1 MGQYFMQKYE
11 TAANKFNKNDI
22 YVRFQTTIKW

>member
-1 MGQYFMQKYE
+1 MGQYCMEKYE
-11 TAANKFNKNDI
+11 TVANNFNKNDI